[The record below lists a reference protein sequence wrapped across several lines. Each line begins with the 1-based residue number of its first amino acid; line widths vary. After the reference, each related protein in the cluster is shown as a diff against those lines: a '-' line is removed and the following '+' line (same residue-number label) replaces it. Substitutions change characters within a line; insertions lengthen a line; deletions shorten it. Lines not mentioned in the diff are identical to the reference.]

1 MLSTCFFD
9 VIAHRIRKIAQK
21 RRQPHADHQPTPHQP
36 QMENTT
42 TKKRATFL
50 STPLNSIT
58 SLNQVPG
65 VGPVTLDR
73 LSQRGI
79 TAPAQLIGQ
88 FMLLNRDRAAMVEWL
103 QKECAVRQRE
113 GEMVAEAL
121 FEKSKRMVVL

>member
-1 MLSTCFFD
+1 
-9 VIAHRIRKIAQK
+9 
-21 RRQPHADHQPTPHQP
+21 
-36 QMENTT
+36 MENTT

-79 TAPAQLIGQ
+79 TSPAQLIGQ

-121 FEKSKRMVVL
+121 FEKSERMVVL